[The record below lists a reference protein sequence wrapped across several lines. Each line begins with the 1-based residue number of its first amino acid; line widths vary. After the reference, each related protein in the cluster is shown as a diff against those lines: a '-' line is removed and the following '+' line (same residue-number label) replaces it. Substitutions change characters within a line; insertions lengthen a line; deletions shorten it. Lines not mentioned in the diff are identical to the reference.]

1 MSSYGAAVA
10 GQKMLHRTAPLK
22 DFALKPLHME
32 DGDNFEPMDA
42 DGAVVSPLKK
52 ETIAGDFISANA
64 SSDKNLPKSVNAV
77 EKSVNKAH
85 APVFILVSGHL
96 ERGVDA
102 RQMWGANG
110 FIQSIVDT
118 AIGTATSTLT
128 TMVQSASV
136 KEGTA
141 LDSATMNTI
150 DATTITLSSTD
161 TPGTAHIVTT
171 TTTTALLVNPSAD
184 PLTTTTTS
192 VETTL
197 TTSPDSAVDTTTD
210 TTTEAEPVA
219 VEESLSDWQA
229 ITPHYTGWWRGHISH
244 GEEYLLQVLFVFV
257 SLRCTTYQTHLSLRC
272 I

>member
-1 MSSYGAAVA
+1 MA

-32 DGDNFEPMDA
+32 DGDNFEPLDA
-42 DGAVVSPLKK
+42 NGAVVSPVKA
-52 ETIAGDFISANA
+52 ESISSGV
-64 SSDKNLPKSVNAV
+64 SSDINSGDKNTSRNANTPAKSG
-77 EKSVNKAH
+77 NKAH

-128 TMVQSASV
+128 GMVQSVSV
-136 KEGTA
+136 KEGTGV
-141 LDSATMNTI
+141 DSAAMDSV
-150 DATTITLSSTD
+150 DATTITVSSTD
-161 TPGTAHIVTT
+161 TNGKINLA
-171 TTTTALLVNPSAD
+171 
-184 PLTTTTTS
+184 TTTS
-192 VETTL
+192 VVTETTTIVTATSAI
-197 TTSPDSAVDTTTD
+197 TTLPSYHNTATSVDTTSTTPTAIADMTADTTAD
-210 TTTEAEPVA
+210 TTTLAEPVA

-244 GEEYLLQVLFVFV
+244 GEEYLLQVL
-257 SLRCTTYQTHLSLRC
+257 
-272 I
+272 

>member
-1 MSSYGAAVA
+1 MA

-42 DGAVVSPLKK
+42 NGTVVSPLKK
-52 ETIAGDFISANA
+52 ESLSDEVNSNTVSG
-64 SSDKNLPKSVNAV
+64 DKNLPKSVNIQ

-136 KEGTA
+136 KEGTV
-141 LDSATMNTI
+141 LDSATLNTV
-150 DATTITLSSTD
+150 DATTITVSSTD
-161 TPGTAHIVTT
+161 TNVNTNIVTSE
-171 TTTTALLVNPSAD
+171 TTTALSVNPTANL
-184 PLTTTTTS
+184 PITTATS
-192 VETTL
+192 VATTV
-197 TTSPDSAVDTTTD
+197 TTSPDPAVDTAAD
-210 TTTEAEPVA
+210 TTTVAEPVA
-219 VEESLSDWQA
+219 TEESLSDWQA

-244 GEEYLLQVLFVFV
+244 GEEYLLQVLYVFV
-257 SLRCTTYQTHLSLRC
+257 SLQCSTYQTHLSLRC

>member
-42 DGAVVSPLKK
+42 NGAVVSPLKE
-52 ETIAGDFISANA
+52 ETVCDDVNSNTVSG
-64 SSDKNLPKSVNAV
+64 DKNLPKSVNIQ
-77 EKSVNKAH
+77 EKSANKAH

-96 ERGVDA
+96 ERGIDA

-118 AIGTATSTLT
+118 AIGTATTTLT

-136 KEGTA
+136 KEGTV
-141 LDSATMNTI
+141 LDSATLNTV
-150 DATTITLSSTD
+150 DATTVTVSSTD
-161 TPGTAHIVTT
+161 TPGTAHIVTST
-171 TTTTALLVNPSAD
+171 TNTALSVNPTTDSTITTAA
-184 PLTTTTTS
+184 TS
-192 VETTL
+192 VETTV
-197 TTSPDSAVDTTTD
+197 TTSPDPVADTTKDTTTV
-210 TTTEAEPVA
+210 AEPVA
-219 VEESLSDWQA
+219 TEESLSDWQA

-244 GEEYLLQVLFVFV
+244 GEEYLLQVI
-257 SLRCTTYQTHLSLRC
+257 Y
-272 I
+272 